1 MRETVSTARNR
12 LRARRWQRWSEV
24 EPEEDYLRWARA
36 GTIVATVFFALIVVA
51 IVLAL
56 VLR

>member
-1 MRETVSTARNR
+1 MREIVSTARNR

-24 EPEEDYLRWARA
+24 EPEDDWVRWARV
-36 GTIVATVFFALIVVA
+36 GTIIATVFFGLIVLA

-56 VLR
+56 VLH

>member
-1 MRETVSTARNR
+1 VP
-12 LRARRWQRWSEV
+12 
-24 EPEEDYLRWARA
+24 PEDDYLRAARVITVIA
-36 GTIVATVFFALIVVA
+36 TILFALVLVG

>member
-1 MRETVSTARNR
+1 MARSSF
-12 LRARRWQRWSEV
+12 RARRWQRWSEV
-24 EPEEDYLRWARA
+24 PPEDDWLRWARA
-36 GTIVATVFFALIVVA
+36 GTIVATVFFGLIVVA

>member
-1 MRETVSTARNR
+1 MRETVSTARSR
-12 LRARRWQRWSEV
+12 FRARRWQRWSEV
-24 EPEEDYLRWARA
+24 PPEDDYLRWARVITVIA
-36 GTIVATVFFALIVVA
+36 TIFFALVLVG

>member
-1 MRETVSTARNR
+1 MRETVSTVRSR
-12 LRARRWQRWSEV
+12 FRARRSQRWSEV
-24 EPEEDYLRWARA
+24 PPEDDFLRWSRA
-36 GTIVATVFFALIVVA
+36 VAVIATLFFGLVLVG

>member
-1 MRETVSTARNR
+1 V
-12 LRARRWQRWSEV
+12 RARRWQRWSEV
-24 EPEEDYLRWARA
+24 PPEDDYLRWSRA
-36 GTIVATVFFALIVVA
+36 VTIVATAFFGLLVVG

>member
-1 MRETVSTARNR
+1 MRETVSTARSR

-24 EPEEDYLRWARA
+24 PPEDDFLRWARA
-36 GTIVATVFFALIVVA
+36 VTVIATTFFLLLLAG

>member
-1 MRETVSTARNR
+1 MLSGLKQRRD
-12 LRARRWQRWSEV
+12 ARRWQRWSEV
-24 EPEEDYLRWARA
+24 DPEDDYLRWARFGA
-36 GTIVATVFFALIVVA
+36 FVVVGLGLLVVAVVVA

>member
-1 MRETVSTARNR
+1 MREIASTVRSRF
-12 LRARRWQRWSEV
+12 RARRWQHWSEV
-24 EPEEDYLRWARA
+24 PPEDDFLRWARA
-36 GTIVATVFFALIVVA
+36 VTVIATTFFLLLLAG

>member
-1 MRETVSTARNR
+1 MRETASTARSR
-12 LRARRWQRWSEV
+12 FRARRWQRWSEV
-24 EPEEDYLRWARA
+24 PPEDDYLRWARRI
-36 GTIVATVFFALIVVA
+36 TVIATLFFALVLVG

>member
-1 MRETVSTARNR
+1 MRETVSTVRSR
-12 LRARRWQRWSEV
+12 FRARRWQRRSEV
-24 EPEEDYLRWARA
+24 PPEDDYLRWSRA
-36 GTIVATVFFALIVVA
+36 ITIVATSFFLLVLVG

>member
-1 MRETVSTARNR
+1 MRETVSTVRNR

-24 EPEEDYLRWARA
+24 EPEDDLLRWARVGA
-36 GTIVATVFFALIVVA
+36 IVASVFFGLILLA

-56 VLR
+56 VLH